1 MTTLTPH
8 QLEACDRIRDR
19 FAQGH
24 GLALLG
30 GAAGTGKTTCISHLA
45 AALSED
51 GMGTG
56 VYICTPTHKAA
67 KVLRSK
73 GLKGACTYH
82 SKFFTL
88 KEPPVQSTGDPKAK
102 KASIE
107 FTPNDLLEESGS
119 TLSAGKVRQARL
131 LIIDEASMVCRA
143 HLKDLQRM
151 CKHLLL
157 VGDPHQLPPVEND
170 KGLKTRHTSSLGIFR
185 MENLTAELTEIHRQ
199 AEGSPILVLAD
210 LVRQKQNPDTAPFHV
225 KPTAKFGQAVKL
237 GVQVVCYTNDTRKF
251 ANAKYRERMG
261 RKSMYPEPGDRMVF
275 NDHYQDGARTWL
287 NGETVEVLEFH
298 PPLKDNPTSAGLVIV
313 DEEGT
318 VCDLYMDMVHFWYDQ
333 AKGYA
338 PTETAPRRTG
348 VATAKT
354 ACLGFAYAITA
365 HKAQGSEYDHVLLID
380 ERSKIQGATPELT
393 AETSRRWFYTCVT
406 RAKHKLHIVRQAWIF
421 SK

>member
-1 MTTLTPH
+1 M
-8 QLEACDRIRDR
+8 AM
-19 FAQGH
+19 
-24 GLALLG
+24 LG

-45 AALSED
+45 AVLSED

-67 KVLRSK
+67 KVLRTK
-73 GLKGACTYH
+73 GLKSACTYH

-88 KEPPVQSTGDPKAK
+88 KEPPAPKSPEDPVAK
-102 KASIE
+102 TPIE
-107 FTPNDLLEESGS
+107 FIANDELEGMGV
-119 TLSAGKVRQARL
+119 TLSSGKVSHAGL
-131 LIIDEASMVCRA
+131 VIIDEASMVCRA

-170 KGLKTRHTSSLGIFR
+170 KGRKTRHTSSLGIFR

-199 AEGSPILVLAD
+199 AEGSPILTLAD
-210 LVRQKQNPDTAPFHV
+210 QVRQKQNPDTTPFHV
-225 KPTAKFGQAVKL
+225 KPTAKFSHAVKL

-251 ANAKYRERMG
+251 ANAKYRERLG
-261 RKSMYPEPGDRMVF
+261 RKTLYPEPGDRMVF
-275 NDHYQDGARTWL
+275 NDHFHDTRGRMWL
-287 NGETVEVLEFH
+287 NGETVEVVEFH
-298 PPLKDNPTSAGLVIV
+298 PPHKDNPTAASLVV
-313 DEEGT
+313 MDEDGD
-318 VCDLYMDMVHFWYDQ
+318 VHDLYMDMVHFWYDQ

-338 PTETAPRRTG
+338 PTQEAPRRKGGGTT
-348 VATAKT
+348 VAP

-365 HKAQGSEYDHVLLID
+365 HKAQGSEYPHVLLID
-380 ERSKIQGATPELT
+380 ERAKIQGATPELT